1 MQKCS
6 NCGSNIR
13 NKGIYCDQCGI
24 HLKLLN
30 EEIKFKSSKVDSIN
44 NLKKK
49 LFLMLLNILIIIIL
63 ILSIIQ
69 NQYLLIY

>member
-44 NLKKK
+44 NLKK
-49 LFLMLLNILIIIIL
+49 NY
-63 ILSIIQ
+63 S
-69 NQYLLIY
+69 